1 MLLEEFYNYDGN
13 RDKLSAEDVYLTTLQ
28 HWLIYNDFDIYES
41 LLITFEQKEN
51 YIVCA
56 GIRRALQRIEDTMD
70 RRFEQAEKIRETEEE
85 VVYTHEEHQR
95 ISRLIFEDILGE
107 IYEKQISKYQKD
119 N

>member
-51 YIVCA
+51 YVACE
-56 GIRRALQRIEDTMD
+56 GIHRALRRIEQIMD
-70 RRFEQAEKIRETEEE
+70 QRFEEAEKIQETEEE
-85 VVYTHEEHQR
+85 VVYTHEEHKR
-95 ISRLIFEDILGE
+95 ISRLIFEDILKE